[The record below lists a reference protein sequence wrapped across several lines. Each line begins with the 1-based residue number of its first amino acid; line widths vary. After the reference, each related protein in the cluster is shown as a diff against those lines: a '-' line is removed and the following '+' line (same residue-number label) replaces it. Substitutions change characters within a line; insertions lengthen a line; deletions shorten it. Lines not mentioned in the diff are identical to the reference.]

1 MRPHAAQ
8 GARCAARP
16 PRAAARAQG
25 FTLIEVL
32 VALAIVAIGMAAV
45 LGALTSSADTLS
57 YLRDKTFAQWVAL
70 NQIASLRIS
79 GQLQAPGNSD
89 GDTDFAGRSWHW
101 RQEVTATEVP
111 GVVRIDVKVRPKDV
125 KTSDEDSG
133 WFTTVSGIQGD
144 AVGTPNG
151 YLPDWGTQ
159 MLPGTAPPGGTATQE
174 TLGGPATLGA
184 PGSLGAPTTPG
195 APGTLGGPQLPGG
208 IPTTNGPQPQP
219 ITPPGSR

>member
-1 MRPHAAQ
+1 MAAVH
-8 GARCAARP
+8 CAAPAPQP
-16 PRAAARAQG
+16 PARARG

-45 LGALTSSADTLS
+45 LGALNSSADTVS

-70 NQIASLRIS
+70 NQIANLRIS

-89 GDTDFAGRSWHW
+89 GDTDFAGRTWHW
-101 RQEVTATEVP
+101 RQEVTATQVP

-125 KTSDEDSG
+125 KTDDEDSG

-144 AVGTPNG
+144 AVGSPNG

-159 MLPGTAPPGGTATQE
+159 MLPGSVAQPGIGTRGTIGAPG
-174 TLGGPATLGA
+174 TLGA
-184 PGSLGAPTTPG
+184 PGSLGPTTPG
-195 APGTLGGPQLPGG
+195 GTGTLGSGTLGAPPLPGD
-208 IPTTNGPQPQP
+208 IPTITGPPQP
-219 ITPPGSR
+219 ITPDGSQ